1 MQQNYVDQQQMAG
14 YNQQIYGTAP
24 GYQQQSY
31 NAVCGVN
38 NQVKSYPQMQQD
50 YTQMQPGYQQQNV
63 YGMPLP
69 GYNN

>member
-31 NAVCGVN
+31 NVVFGVN
-38 NQVKSYPQMQQD
+38 IQVQSYPQMQ
-50 YTQMQPGYQQQNV
+50 PCYQQQNV
-63 YGMPLP
+63 YGMPSP
-69 GYNN
+69 GYNI